1 MSLTIQPGICGF
13 SVTFCLRKERE
24 KNDVAVF
31 VCFLQS
37 ACEICVCVCVCGSG
51 LSLLVC
57 VCVFNAGGGRAQLMS
72 SSAAAG
78 LSLKEALCWQL
89 EHESSRT
96 AILLRSLLAAAAR
109 RTRGFR
115 GTGDGNGS
123 SSAPTARMPT
133 PLSRLLARLYFLSS
147 LLLFLRLKSPLLL
160 GEVEPSE
167 SPGKGEGE
175 ERGKTWSHSD
185 RS

>member
-1 MSLTIQPGICGF
+1 M
-13 SVTFCLRKERE
+13 
-24 KNDVAVF
+24 
-31 VCFLQS
+31 
-37 ACEICVCVCVCGSG
+37 CVCVCSG
-51 LSLLVC
+51 LSLLIVC

-96 AILLRSLLAAAAR
+96 AILLRSLLAADAR

-123 SSAPTARMPT
+123 SSAPTARIPT
-133 PLSRLLARLYFLSS
+133 PLSRSLTRLYFLSFFFTFS
-147 LLLFLRLKSPLLL
+147 RLKRLLPLGKL
-160 GEVEPSE
+160 EPSE

-175 ERGKTWSHSD
+175 ERGKTWSRSD